1 MKTKMMLA
9 VLAGTLLLIL
19 STGTALADHDEDG
32 GLDKGPVSFPKEGPV
47 SFPKDGPVS
56 FSDSYESSSDP
67 FLTWVRVP
75 QCIENAKKIKAY
87 LPGFSELLCQD
98 NPYHYG
104 FVL

>member
-9 VLAGTLLLIL
+9 VLAGTMLLIL
-19 STGTALADHDEDG
+19 SAGTTLADHDEDG
-32 GLDKGPVSFPKEGPV
+32 GLDT
-47 SFPKDGPVS
+47 GPVS

-67 FLTWVRVP
+67 FLTIARFP
-75 QCIENAKKIKAY
+75 QCIENAKKDKVY
-87 LPGFSELLCQD
+87 LPGFSELLCRD

>member
-19 STGTALADHDEDG
+19 YAGTALADHDEDG
-32 GLDKGPVSFPKEGPV
+32 GLDKGPVSF
-47 SFPKDGPVS
+47 SKDGPVS

-67 FLTWVRVP
+67 FLTIARFP
-75 QCIENAKKIKAY
+75 QCIENAKKDKVY
-87 LPGFSELLCQD
+87 FPGFSELLCRD